1 MALRETDRASSLRD
15 ERTRVRV
22 HQESDPRGT
31 REPLSRGEG
40 PIQRKSR
47 IRGEGERAD
56 GLRGRAKVRVMSVAG
71 VPVGVQSAGFSRA
84 LAKSLEVVINAGL
97 GHGQRNVFSRCCR
110 GWLVRKKASGRAFA
124 LTINNR
130 VRGYV
135 QV

>member
-1 MALRETDRASSLRD
+1 VARGGSS
-15 ERTRVRV
+15 E
-22 HQESDPRGT
+22 
-31 REPLSRGEG
+31 
-40 PIQRKSR
+40 RKSR
-47 IRGEGERAD
+47 IRRERGESGRTAGTREGACYDRRECPGGGAKCRVLPRA
-56 GLRGRAKVRVMSVAG
+56 RKV
-71 VPVGVQSAGFSRA
+71 
-84 LAKSLEVVINAGL
+84 SLEVVINAGL